1 MNHPTLIG
9 PVIDAVDA
17 RAVGEF
23 WRELMGFRYRQGDE
37 PPLPGAPDRSASDWL
52 VLTDESGRA
61 QMAVQAVTELPPPT
75 WPDRGVPQQ
84 IHLDLM
90 VGTTRELA
98 DQHDRVLA
106 LGGAVLDDR
115 RDSEEES
122 IIVFADPAGHP
133 FCILVAPTATVP
145 TA

>member
-1 MNHPTLIG
+1 MSHPTLIG

-23 WRELMGFRYRQGDE
+23 WRLLMGFRYRRGDE
-37 PPLPGAPDRSASDWL
+37 PPAAGGAETAATDWL

-61 QMAVQAVTELPPPT
+61 QMAVQAVAELPPTT
-75 WPDRGVPQQ
+75 WPAPGVPQQ

-90 VGTTRELA
+90 VGTTEELA
-98 DQHDRVLA
+98 AQHDRVLA
-106 LGGAVLDDR
+106 LGGTVLDDR

>member
-1 MNHPTLIG
+1 MSHPTLIG

-23 WRELMGFRYRQGDE
+23 WRLLMGFRYRRGDE
-37 PPLPGAPDRSASDWL
+37 PPAAGGADIAATDWL

-61 QMAVQAVTELPPPT
+61 QMAVQAVAELPSTT
-75 WPDRGVPQQ
+75 WPSPGVPQQ

-90 VGTTRELA
+90 VGTTEELA
-98 DQHDRVLA
+98 AQHDRVLA
-106 LGGAVLDDR
+106 LGGTVLDDR